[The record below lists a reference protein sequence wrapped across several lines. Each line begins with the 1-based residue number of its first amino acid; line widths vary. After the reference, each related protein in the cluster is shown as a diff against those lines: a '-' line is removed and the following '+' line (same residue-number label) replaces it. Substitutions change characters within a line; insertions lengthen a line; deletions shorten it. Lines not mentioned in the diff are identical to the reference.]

1 MNDFTK
7 EELQIIHLDMTTY
20 INRTPMLNES
30 PSHKALRDK
39 VESMID
45 NYQDEREIHSCH
57 TGLAVSDDFFCKQQ
71 HMNCD
76 DLLPAIHQLVK
87 QCDGIIKHPGIYA
100 FKLRLVKIK

>member
-7 EELQIIHLDMTTY
+7 EELQIIHLDMTAY

-45 NYQDEREIHSCH
+45 NYCEHRKSISVSEVDYVFYCEKCRIL
-57 TGLAVSDDFFCKQQ
+57 TGAE
-71 HMNCD
+71 
-76 DLLPAIHQLVK
+76 
-87 QCDGIIKHPGIYA
+87 
-100 FKLRLVKIK
+100 